1 MTDYKQ
7 FDIRYFDFTYNNER
21 VRTFTELSDAMEF
34 MEWIVLCREHQM
46 RFIADYKQFDI
57 RYFDFT
63 YNNERVRTFTEL
75 SDAMEFMEWI
85 VLCREHQMRFIA
97 LESVY

>member
-1 MTDYKQ
+1 MT
-7 FDIRYFDFTYNNER
+7 
-21 VRTFTELSDAMEF
+21 
-34 MEWIVLCREHQM
+34 
-46 RFIADYKQFDI
+46 DYKQFDI